1 MPPLEPY
8 KRHLPYTYALGL
20 YPAIQALELVPSL
33 VSRVLVHSKLGTGEG
48 ARTLLDTCARLDI
61 RVEQADRVL
70 RRVSGKDNCF
80 AAAVV
85 NKAFQPLDPAKNHLV
100 LVNPMDAGNL
110 GTILRSALGF
120 SYLDIALITPCAD
133 AFDPSVMR
141 ASMGAAFSLRIVE
154 FDSFEAY
161 QAQAGPR
168 AVYPFM
174 LSDRAKPLSAI
185 TPQKNSP
192 HSLVFG
198 NEGSGLPD
206 AFLQVGQPVMIEQSS
221 AIDSL
226 NLAVSAA
233 IGMYSFSIND

>member
-20 YPAIQALELVPSL
+20 YPAIQTLKLVPDL
-33 VSRVLVHSKLGTGEG
+33 VYRVLVHSKLGEGEG
-48 ARTLLDTCARLDI
+48 ARTLLNSCAALNI

-70 RRVSGKDNCF
+70 RRVSQKDNCF

-85 NKAFQPLDPAKNHLV
+85 NKAYQALDATQNHLV

-120 SYLDIALITPCAD
+120 SYLDVALITPCAD
-133 AFDPSVMR
+133 AFDPSVIR
-141 ASMGAAFSLRIVE
+141 ASMGAAFSLRIAE

-161 QAQAGPR
+161 QAQAGAR
-168 AVYPFM
+168 EVYPFM
-174 LSDRAKPLSAI
+174 LSDRAMPLTAI
-185 TPQKNSP
+185 ITQKTSP

-206 AFLQVGQPVMIEQSS
+206 SFLQVGQPVMIEQST

-233 IGMYSFSIND
+233 IGMYSLSAKE

>member
-80 AAAVV
+80 AVAVV

-110 GTILRSALGF
+110 GTILRAALGF
-120 SYLDIALITPCAD
+120 SYTQVALILPCAD
-133 AFDPSVMR
+133 KDEPQTVR
-141 ASMGAAFSLRIVE
+141 AGMGALFSLNVAE
-154 FDSFEAY
+154 FPDFETY
-161 QAQAGPR
+161 QRFCGER
-168 AVYPFM
+168 AFYPFL
-174 LSDRAKPLSAI
+174 LSDRALPLLEAV
-185 TPQKNSP
+185 KLKKSP
-192 HSLVFG
+192 HSLIFG

-206 AFLQVGQPVMIEQSS
+206 SFMDLGQQVMIEQSDK
-221 AIDSL
+221 IDSL
-226 NLAVSAA
+226 NLAIAA
-233 IGMYSFSIND
+233 AVGMHAFKNIQ